1 MSQKAPDEEVC
12 QSLLD
17 FVTEGT
23 YPASENVISSGFPSS
38 ALSKELDLLSK
49 AREQV
54 EVSPSQTLDQE
65 LLV

>member
-12 QSLLD
+12 QALLD

-23 YPASENVISSGFPSS
+23 YPATENVISSEFPSS
-38 ALSKELDLLSK
+38 ALAKELGLLSK

-54 EVSPSQTLDQE
+54 EVRPPYI
-65 LLV
+65 